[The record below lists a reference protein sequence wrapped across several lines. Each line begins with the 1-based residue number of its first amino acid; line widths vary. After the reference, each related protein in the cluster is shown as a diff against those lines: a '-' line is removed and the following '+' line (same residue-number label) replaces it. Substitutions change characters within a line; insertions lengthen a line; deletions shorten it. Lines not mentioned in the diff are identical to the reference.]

1 MVLLSLLIVMGKIN
15 KSFTSNFL
23 KVNLF
28 IAFAA
33 SFSFLTC
40 TKAFTQNNP
49 GAFVVKPVF
58 GAHALLDQG
67 QLLHDRLFGIDL
79 AYQKIM
85 EHHVPDWARIAR
97 AKSYG
102 LELVV
107 RNFDDFKGVN
117 DTISNALGTA
127 VGLLAQ
133 VELRVLNVGKTDII
147 FTPAAGASYST
158 KTFFTHSQNRF
169 IGSHINEML
178 KADLGA
184 QVAVSPNLTLL
195 AGAAY
200 VHLSNGGYRV
210 PNGGLNTVN
219 MYVGMKIKPASK
231 HTGNESND
239 KSSVKPGT
247 PFNTLKRNSFEF
259 MAGFG
264 QRGVF
269 EQKRA
274 KYRSA
279 FFAGY
284 NYYINDLITIK
295 TGLDAIYYYTVFD
308 PSDSD
313 ETFQNYGTSYDR
325 WRTGLSLSSDFNFWR
340 VTINTQIGK
349 YLYYNRYFKNATW
362 YWGFGPTIYVTP
374 RLGIQARTYMHFAQA
389 DFVNYGLVL
398 RL

>member
-1 MVLLSLLIVMGKIN
+1 MALLYLLIVMEKMN
-15 KSFTSNFL
+15 KFFASNSLRIFHFVAYVATL
-23 KVNLF
+23 STLICNT
-28 IAFAA
+28 AF
-33 SFSFLTC
+33 S
-40 TKAFTQNNP
+40 QQHP
-49 GAFVVKPVF
+49 GAIVVKPVF

-67 QLLHDRLFGIDL
+67 QLLHDKLYGLDL
-79 AYQKIM
+79 AYQKLM
-85 EHHVPDWARIAR
+85 EQHVPDWARIAR

-117 DTISNALGTA
+117 DTISSALGTA

-133 VELRVLNVGKTDII
+133 VELRVLSVGKTDVI
-147 FTPAAGASYST
+147 FSPAAGASYST

-178 KADLGA
+178 KADIGA
-184 QVAVSPNLTLL
+184 QVALSPNLTLL

-231 HTGNESND
+231 PTSTESNE
-239 KSSVKPGT
+239 KSSIEPGK
-247 PFNTLKRNSFEF
+247 PFNTLQRNSFEF

-295 TGLDAIYYYTVFD
+295 TGLDAVYYYTVFD
-308 PSDSD
+308 PLNAD

-349 YLYYNRYFKNATW
+349 YLHYNRYFKNATW

>member
-1 MVLLSLLIVMGKIN
+1 MLAAFVFLLLLV
-15 KSFTSNFL
+15 TQL
-23 KVNLF
+23 KLF
-28 IAFAA
+28 AQH
-33 SFSFLTC
+33 
-40 TKAFTQNNP
+40 TQQSI
-49 GAFVVKPVF
+49 VVKPVL
-58 GAHALLDQG
+58 GAHTLIDQG
-67 QLLHDRLFGIDL
+67 HLLQDRLYGIDL
-79 AYQKIM
+79 AYQKSL
-85 EHHVPDWARIAR
+85 EQNTPEWARISR

-107 RNFDDFKGVN
+107 RNFDSFRGVS
-117 DTISNALGTA
+117 DTISHALGGA
-127 VGLLAQ
+127 IGLLAQ
-133 VELRVLNVGKTDII
+133 VELQVLKIGKTTIV

-178 KADLGA
+178 KADVGA
-184 QVAVSPNLTLL
+184 QVSLSQNFTLL

-200 VHLSNGGYRV
+200 LHLSNGGYRV
-210 PNGGLNTVN
+210 PNGGLNTANV
-219 MYVGMKIKPASK
+219 YLGVKINPNNLQSSAENLSKTKSKDPAKPFQA
-231 HTGNESND
+231 
-239 KSSVKPGT
+239 
-247 PFNTLKRNSFEF
+247 LKRNSFEF

-284 NYYINDLITIK
+284 NFYMNDLITIK
-295 TGLDAIYYYTVFD
+295 TGLDAVYYYTIYD
-308 PSDSD
+308 PLAVG

-349 YLYYNRYFKNATW
+349 YIHYNRYFPTASW
-362 YWGFGPTIYVTP
+362 YWGFGPTIFVTP
-374 RLGIQARTYMHFAQA
+374 HIGIQARTYMHFAQA
-389 DFVNYGLVL
+389 DFVNYGLVVKL
-398 RL
+398 